1 MGYRHAM
8 GLFDLF
14 TGTKRPKAGTPTIS
28 EADLRNALIALNR
41 DTAPWQIRFGSPQ
54 DKCDLVVEWRIHD
67 TAWSDTF
74 AKADV
79 TRVFK
84 VLLKFDAGAH
94 EVRAVDQEFSV
105 TWTTGLASLSLVVEG
120 FRGQKTEVSFGG
132 DSAFTETQSDGQM
145 HSYRFSTGEL
155 KTPVQE
161 AIMAA
166 GWTYRAVAFGKL

>member
-1 MGYRHAM
+1 M

-28 EADLRNALIALNR
+28 ETDLRTALMAINR
-41 DTAPWQIRFGSPQ
+41 DTAPWQIRLATPQ
-54 DKCDLVVEWRIHD
+54 DKCDLVVEWRIVEPSW
-67 TAWSDTF
+67 TEIF
-74 AKADV
+74 AKAGT

-94 EVRAVDQEFSV
+94 EVRAVDQEWSV
-105 TWTTGLASLSLVVEG
+105 TWSTGLASLSLVIEG

-132 DSAFTETQSDGQM
+132 DYAFTETRGDGQT
-145 HSYRFSTGEL
+145 HSYRFSAGEL